1 MHDHLFQLIGA
12 MRTVGEQRFHQRF
25 IGNADQQRH
34 AVFQMLDD
42 IQQLVLFLGCAGNKD
57 KTAALRG
64 LPAHIRVKNALELF
78 FVSGEKEVFAAADRA
93 EGEAGVGRVKD
104 EPIKIH

>member
-42 IQQLVLFLGCAGNKD
+42 IQQLVLFFGCAGNKD

-64 LPAHIRVKNALELF
+64 LQRTSVLKTRLSSF
-78 FVSGEKEVFAAADRA
+78 SFRA
-93 EGEAGVGRVKD
+93 RKKYSPPLIVPKAKPGVGRVKD